1 MHKYR
6 EVYFSGAILVTV
18 YHIIY
23 ILCVKMCEYMRKMI
37 FFTSEFEIMIF
48 AFQVYLY
55 KCS

>member
-6 EVYFSGAILVTV
+6 EVYFSGAILITV

-23 ILCVKMCEYMRKMI
+23 ILCVKMCEYMHKMI